1 VAAEKIDAETPTEVD
16 TFVAHLVEVTEFLWT
31 DSPANIPP
39 ICHTC
44 PKYQNGG
51 IPCIGILV
59 LLSNLT
65 PLVNETSVTSWQKGK
80 GLMRPEIFK
89 SRWRVDR
96 DPTRFLEKYSP
107 PAPPPPRRHLN
118 QTGSAPEEAL
128 LTSDVSDKFELIM
141 QRIGELV
148 EVPKQA
154 ALRAINGLLQ
164 QMDRICGKHELD
176 VLLAK
181 TCQVLSLFL

>member
-1 VAAEKIDAETPTEVD
+1 
-16 TFVAHLVEVTEFLWT
+16 
-31 DSPANIPP
+31 
-39 ICHTC
+39 
-44 PKYQNGG
+44 
-51 IPCIGILV
+51 
-59 LLSNLT
+59 
-65 PLVNETSVTSWQKGK
+65 
-80 GLMRPEIFK
+80 MRPEIFK

-128 LTSDVSDKFELIM
+128 LTSDVSEKFELMM

-154 ALRAINGLLQ
+154 ALRAVNGLLQ
-164 QMDRICGKHELD
+164 QMDRICAKHELD